1 MRKKIWAFILATLC
15 LLSILVTASA
25 ENGTTLTL
33 EDLQGKWVH
42 THKEAGIALTERFY
56 FSIDGTFVY
65 RELHNG
71 KIAGSAG
78 GDFTVDGNSIVIHKT
93 FGDYTLHDLSWNASD
108 DKDAL
113 VMLESS
119 DIFYHEESVSGELFA
134 DIAPEGVEIV
144 AYEPLYLIPLKG
156 LGVRKL
162 ITQEG
167 MALVLIMSVMDYGVN
182 HGLDGV
188 SFDVSSDAYV
198 GVFRNRFASMYRMSK
213 GKYEGEYICVLYDLE
228 NEKVAYYQTGL
239 TDGRDA
245 KLMLKDALPNQD
257 CNRIDNDDLSKVIN
271 SLIGMFS

>member
-1 MRKKIWAFILATLC
+1 MKKKIWALILVVLC

-25 ENGTTLTL
+25 ENEPPLTVK
-33 EDLQGKWVH
+33 DLQGKWVH
-42 THKEAGIALTERFY
+42 THKEAGITLAERFY

-78 GDFTVDGNSIVIHKT
+78 GDFTIDGSSIIIHKT
-93 FGDYTLHDLSWNASD
+93 FGDYTLHDLRWNASN

-119 DIFYHEESVSGELFA
+119 DIFNHEESASDELFA
-134 DIAPEGVEIV
+134 DMAPEGVEIV

-167 MALVLIMSVMDYGVN
+167 MALVLTMSVMDYDVN
-182 HGLDGV
+182 HGLEGV

-213 GKYEGEYICVLYDLE
+213 GKYTGEYICVLYDLE
-228 NEKVAYYQTGL
+228 NEKVAYYRTGL
-239 TDGRDA
+239 TSGSEA

-257 CNRIDNDDLSKVIN
+257 CNKIDNDDLSKVIN
-271 SLIGMFS
+271 SLVGALS